1 MNIFVLNI
9 VFVLLFLLLGL
20 YFVFFLLLHYLAK
33 RRHTAALIALTSWLL
48 HLPLFRSQLYGMR
61 ARAYGQQGD
70 CRLAILDL
78 DYVLE
83 GHPHLAWAYYER
95 GTQYAS
101 LKDHGEAIED
111 FSEALDLH
119 PRLVPAYY
127 ARGLVYSAVR
137 EEENALNDFGAAL
150 ALNPRVTAIYFHRA
164 LLHLRSRDYKLA
176 LQDIDM
182 LIRLQPDEASTYKY
196 QGIFYYQLKDF
207 EQALSCFNYALQL
220 DPGDAA
226 TSHQRALVHMA
237 LHQLPQAQNDLSQ
250 ALARDSLSLCF
261 HYSLAALQFCLELPA
276 LDTEA
281 MANRLEQIATLNSAP
296 ELSLLCCAIALYLR
310 QQPEEALASL
320 QQALV
325 LDPNNSNIHLWLCI
339 VYASLQHDQEA
350 RSALDIALES
360 SLPLILFTPLQLVAP
375 LNPGFYQQDVLPI
388 LSSLPSLPAP
398 TTN

>member
-1 MNIFVLNI
+1 MSSFVLNI

-20 YFVFFLLLHYLAK
+20 YFVFFLLLNLLAK
-33 RRHTAALIALTSWLL
+33 RHHATQLITLTSWLL
-48 HLPLFRSQLYGMR
+48 RLPFFRSQLYGMR

-78 DYVLE
+78 DHILE
-83 GHPHLAWAYYER
+83 GHPHLPWAYYER
-95 GTQYAS
+95 GTQYAR
-101 LKDHGEAIED
+101 LKDHGQAIED
-111 FSEALDLH
+111 FSEALELH
-119 PRLVPAYY
+119 PRLVAAYY
-127 ARGLVYSAVR
+127 ARGLIYSAVR
-137 EEENALNDFGAAL
+137 EEEHALDDFGAAL
-150 ALNPRVTAIYFHRA
+150 ALNPRITAIYFHRA

-182 LIRLQPDEASTYKY
+182 LLRLQPDEASTYKY

-220 DPGDAA
+220 DPGDAT
-226 TSHQRALVHMA
+226 TSHERALVHMA
-237 LHQLPQAQNDLSQ
+237 LNQLPQAQSDLSQ

-261 HYSLAALQFCLELPA
+261 HYSLVALQFCLEFPT

-281 MANRLEQIATLNSAP
+281 MAERLEGIATLNSAP
-296 ELSLLCCAIALYLR
+296 ELSLLCCGIALYLR

-325 LDPNNSNIHLWLCI
+325 LDPNNTNIHLWLCI
-339 VYASLQHDQEA
+339 VYASLQHDREA
-350 RSALDIALES
+350 RSALDIALAS
-360 SLPLILFTPLQLVAP
+360 SLPLVLFTPLQLVAP
-375 LNPGFYQQDVLPI
+375 LNPNFYQQDVLPI

-398 TTN
+398 STN